1 MLQMAEKLAQA
12 KVPENVWYIVYQNE
26 AAESK
31 PRVVHGGDQAVRTE
45 FQKAT
50 RTAVA
55 LCIYQPA
62 WMEKTKAELRS

>member
-31 PRVVHGGDQAVRTE
+31 PRVVHGGDQAGQNGVSKGHAHSRGP
-45 FQKAT
+45 
-50 RTAVA
+50 VH
-55 LCIYQPA
+55 LPA
-62 WMEKTKAELRS
+62 SLDGKDRS